1 MVFVR
6 CVWRRFFCLIR
17 RRSDHGFLY
26 LACRFRVTAFDR
38 LLAGSRN
45 LFSEGVHLGPRIQA
59 WLYDR
64 WSKKY
69 DEGRRESQLRD
80 NEMLAQPLLNALKNV
95 PEPFVLDFATGT
107 ERLSYA
113 LMSQPDFKGRVI
125 ALDISQGMLGQ
136 MR

>member
-1 MVFVR
+1 
-6 CVWRRFFCLIR
+6 
-17 RRSDHGFLY
+17 
-26 LACRFRVTAFDR
+26 
-38 LLAGSRN
+38 
-45 LFSEGVHLGPRIQA
+45 LGPRIQA